1 MHIPDGFLST
11 ETAIGACAVSAG
23 AVGYAVTRAR
33 RTLDERSSLLMGI
46 SAAFIFAAQMLNFP
60 VAGGTSGHLLG
71 GALAA
76 ILLGPWV
83 GSLVLTA
90 VLAVQA
96 LLFQDGGLLALGANV
111 LNMAVI
117 GVFIGWAV
125 HRAVLAVAGTRRWGL
140 TVGGFV
146 AGWLSVV
153 VASAA
158 AALELALSGTLPLNV
173 ALPAITLVHMLIG
186 VGEGIITVAVLVFL
200 QAARP
205 DLLMSTGPML
215 SAEGT

>member
-11 ETAIGACAVSAG
+11 EVAIGACAVSAG